1 MGEEKK
7 KHILMHSVDVQSLS
21 VDSRVRQCVVIIK
34 TFNLKLLRIECLQLD
49 ICTKQEFKVGF
60 SVGCICDERWREN

>member
-34 TFNLKLLRIECLQLD
+34 TFNLKLLRIECLQL
-49 ICTKQEFKVGF
+49 EFKVGF

>member
-1 MGEEKK
+1 
-7 KHILMHSVDVQSLS
+7 MHSVEVQSLS

-49 ICTKQEFKVGF
+49 IVGF